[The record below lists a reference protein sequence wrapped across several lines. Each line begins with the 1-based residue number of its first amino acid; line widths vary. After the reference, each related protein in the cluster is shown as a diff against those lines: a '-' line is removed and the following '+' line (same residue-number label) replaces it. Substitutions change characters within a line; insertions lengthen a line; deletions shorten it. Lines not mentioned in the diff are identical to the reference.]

1 MRRRSSPELA
11 QLIQGF
17 FEDYLPGLRGM
28 STHTIHSYR
37 DTVVLFLRFLARE
50 TRHDIEALQ
59 VTDLTAVRVESFLS
73 SLERERHNGITTRN
87 TRLAALHTFARFVIL
102 RQPQRL
108 AQFQAI
114 LNVPFKRGARDAP
127 IEYFESRELEAL
139 FKSIDRTSPSGMR
152 DYALFA
158 LMFNTG
164 ARVQEILN
172 LTVQD
177 LRLEAPSQVR
187 LHGKGNKMRLCPL
200 WPATVKCIRVHLEQ
214 QSRVQTEPHSAR
226 VFSNRS
232 GSPLTRFG
240 VGYLLRKY
248 VTAASTRVPTLRGK
262 SLHPHCMRHTTAL
275 SLLKSGVDFATISQW
290 LGHST
295 LNVTM
300 RYARSDIDLKRA
312 ALSQV
317 FPDAIAPPRAGKL
330 RIDGAEI
337 TNWLRRL

>member
-1 MRRRSSPELA
+1 MKKTSSPELA
-11 QLIQGF
+11 QVIQRY
-17 FEDYLPGLRGM
+17 FEEYLPGLRGM

-37 DTVVLFLRFLARE
+37 DALVLFLRFLARD
-50 TRHDIEALQ
+50 RRGIESLTI
-59 VTDLTAVRVESFLS
+59 TDLTAARLEAFLL

-87 TRLAALHTFARFVIL
+87 TRLAALHTFARFLVMQ
-102 RQPQRL
+102 QPHRL

-114 LNVPFKRGARDAP
+114 LNVPFKRGAREKP
-127 IEYFESRELEAL
+127 IEYFTSEELDAL
-139 FKSIDRTSPSGMR
+139 FKSIDRSSACGTR

-164 ARVQEILN
+164 GRVQEILN
-172 LTVQD
+172 LGVRD
-177 LRLEAPSQVR
+177 LRLEPPYQIR
-187 LHGKGNKMRLCPL
+187 LHGKGNKIRLCPL
-200 WPATVKCIRVHLEQ
+200 WPVTVKCLRAHLEQ
-214 QSRVQTEPHSAR
+214 RSRAQMESQSTRLFT
-226 VFSNRS
+226 NRN
-232 GSPLTRFG
+232 GAPLTRFG
-240 VGYLLRKY
+240 VRYLLRKY
-248 VTAASTRVPTLRGK
+248 VTAAAAGTPTLRDK
-262 SLHPHCMRHTTAL
+262 SLHPHCMRHTTGL

-317 FPDAIAPPRAGKL
+317 FPDAIAPPKAGKL
-330 RIDGAEI
+330 RIDGAEL